1 MILKIILI
9 NPVNKNKTVKPIL
22 YPVEILLFENRY
34 IKIVDNKI
42 LKSTIK

>member
-9 NPVNKNKTVKPIL
+9 NPVNKKKMVKPIL
-22 YPVEILLFENRY
+22 YPVEILLFEKRY
-34 IKIVDNKI
+34 IRTVDIRI